1 MPVMAQQTTTYT
13 YSLAEL
19 AKLIAENLKLPV
31 EAVTVRYNLKD
42 TDPEGFHGGT
52 PSYQVGEVT
61 VTVDVQKANQIKD
74 GGPYVSTP
82 SREYL

>member
-1 MPVMAQQTTTYT
+1 MPVMTQQTTTYT

-52 PSYQVGEVT
+52 HRT
-61 VTVDVQKANQIKD
+61 RWAT
-74 GGPYVSTP
+74 
-82 SREYL
+82 SR

>member
-19 AKLIAENLKLPV
+19 AQIIAENMKLPV

-52 PSYQVGEVT
+52 PS
-61 VTVDVQKANQIKD
+61 
-74 GGPYVSTP
+74 
-82 SREYL
+82 